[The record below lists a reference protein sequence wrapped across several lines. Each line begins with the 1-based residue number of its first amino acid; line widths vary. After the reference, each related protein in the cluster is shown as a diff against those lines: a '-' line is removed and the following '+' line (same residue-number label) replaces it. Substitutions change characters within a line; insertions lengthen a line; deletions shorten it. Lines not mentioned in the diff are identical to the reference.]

1 MEYDDSREDKRAKG
15 RKRFKKDVAEAVEE
29 GNLAANKKKGKV
41 SKRGGWQKVK
51 RVQGKGKKSAKY
63 DGVSAAELYQKVK
76 QKRDELLAKK
86 GIPMKIPRGKA
97 RLIEI
102 CKKLRIK

>member
-1 MEYDDSREDKRAKG
+1 MEYEDSKEDKRAKG

-29 GNLAANKKKGKV
+29 GNLAANKKGKAKQ
-41 SKRGGWQKVK
+41 KRNGWQKVK
-51 RVQGKGKKSAKY
+51 RKGKASAKY

>member
-1 MEYDDSREDKRAKG
+1 MEYEDSKEDKRAKG
-15 RKRFKKDVAEAVEE
+15 RKRFKEDVADAVEE
-29 GNLAANKKKGKV
+29 GNSRAIKKNKRKRKKPPPKMKNVAGGKP
-41 SKRGGWQKVK
+41 G
-51 RVQGKGKKSAKY
+51 KY
-63 DGVSAAELYQKVK
+63 DGQTATELYQKVR

-97 RLIEI
+97 RLMEI